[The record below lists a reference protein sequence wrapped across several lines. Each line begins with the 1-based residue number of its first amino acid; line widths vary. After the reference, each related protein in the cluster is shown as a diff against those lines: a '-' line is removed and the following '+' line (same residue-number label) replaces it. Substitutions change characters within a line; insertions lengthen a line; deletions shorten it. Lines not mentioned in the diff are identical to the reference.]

1 MTGSEGAAAAA
12 IMSDGLSAGGCRP
25 AVKNVIAVSPL
36 LEPLALPAIVVSS
49 SSSLAGR
56 LRLPP
61 HISSRRFGGDASIG
75 ARLSTVPSAGRSH
88 ARPLLAKPRSSNCA
102 ARTARALPD
111 EAPSTTAIR
120 RLPLRVAEA
129 TRLYPDAQM
138 KPVLNPSAPG
148 KRPISLLKFCVTL
161 RPYRIDGM
169 WTKYLYS

>member
-12 IMSDGLSAGGCRP
+12 SISDGLKGGGCSP

-36 LEPLALPAIVVSS
+36 LDEPVALLATVVSS

-56 LRLPP
+56 LRFPP
-61 HISSRRFGGDASIG
+61 HISSRRLGGEASIG
-75 ARLSTVPSAGRSH
+75 TRLSTVPSAGRSH
-88 ARPLLAKPRSSNCA
+88 VRLLLAKPRSSSCA

-111 EAPSTTAIR
+111 EEPSTTAIR

-129 TRLYPDAQM
+129 TRLYPEAQM

-148 KRPISLLKFCVTL
+148 KRPISLLKFWVTL
-161 RPYRIDGM
+161 RP
-169 WTKYLYS
+169 

>member
-12 IMSDGLSAGGCRP
+12 IISDGLKGGGCNP

-36 LEPLALPAIVVSS
+36 LAPPELLATVVSS

-56 LRLPP
+56 LRFPP
-61 HISSRRFGGDASIG
+61 HISSRRFGGEASIG
-75 ARLSTVPSAGRSH
+75 TRLSTVPSAGRSH
-88 ARPLLAKPRSSNCA
+88 VRLLLAKPRSSSWA
-102 ARTARALPD
+102 ARTARIWPD

-148 KRPISLLKFCVTL
+148 KRPISLLKFCVIL
-161 RPYRIDGM
+161 PP
-169 WTKYLYS
+169 

>member
-12 IMSDGLSAGGCRP
+12 SISDGLRVGGCKP

-36 LEPLALPAIVVSS
+36 LEPLELLATVVSS

-56 LRLPP
+56 LRFPP
-61 HISSRRFGGDASIG
+61 HISSRRFGGEASIG
-75 ARLSTVPSAGRSH
+75 TRLSTLPSAGRSH
-88 ARPLLAKPRSSNCA
+88 VRLLLAKPRSSSCA
-102 ARTARALPD
+102 ARTARPLPD

-120 RLPLRVAEA
+120 RLPLRVADA
-129 TRLYPDAQM
+129 TRLYPEAQM

-161 RPYRIDGM
+161 RP
-169 WTKYLYS
+169 